1 MTTPTTSPRGIRSVR
16 TTDLGHRLE
25 LARQRAFVGRG
36 EQAAAFRAALTSDF
50 ASTVLFIHGAGGTGK
65 TTLLRRF
72 ANEAEGAG
80 RRVVRT
86 RRFHPATSA
95 DTLVAELSA
104 VAVLTPAEAEASLV
118 LLIDDFDDLHPA
130 EPWLREELL
139 PALPLGTVVVLA
151 GRTPPA
157 LEWTTDPG
165 WQELLSVHELGD
177 LSPAEA
183 GLLLDRR
190 SVPRDQHARL
200 LAITDGNPLALC
212 VAIDTL
218 TAGGS
223 DDDVRLAVAHVVLQR
238 VVGSLPTPAHREALE
253 LCAATD
259 PTTEGHLSAATAATE
274 LFRWLRSLPFV
285 DPGPRGLHLRSFVR
299 EAITFERQWRNP
311 GPDGDHDPA
320 HDPAQGSGARRPGA
334 PGDAAKN
341 DATNDV
347 GAGLPDDVR
356 ADDPSAGGPGPLSRE
371 AFDLAVREALRSW
384 RRPDLLATNPLT
396 GSRLVAESAE
406 RDQVAALRAV
416 LQATLDGLSEDP
428 RESKGHRAVLATYLG
443 GAPTQEAA
451 AERLGLP
458 FSTYRRHLAQ
468 GLTVLASLLW
478 WQEIRGGRPG

>member
-1 MTTPTTSPRGIRSVR
+1 MTSPTTSPRGIRSVR
-16 TTDLGHRLE
+16 STDLGHRLE

-36 EQAAAFRAALTSDF
+36 EQAAAFRTALTSDF
-50 ASTVLFIHGAGGTGK
+50 ASTVLFVHGAGGTGK

-72 ANEAEGAG
+72 ANEAELAG

-104 VAVLTPAEAEASLV
+104 VAVLTPAEAGASLV

-183 GLLLDRR
+183 GRLLDRR

-218 TAGGS
+218 SAGGS

-259 PTTEGHLSAATAATE
+259 PTTEGHLSAAGDATE

-285 DPGPRGLHLRSFVR
+285 DAGPRGLHLRSFVR
-299 EAITFERQWRNP
+299 EAITFERRWRSP
-311 GPDGDHDPA
+311 GPAGDPPAGDP
-320 HDPAQGSGARRPGA
+320 GR
-334 PGDAAKN
+334 
-341 DATNDV
+341 
-347 GAGLPDDVR
+347 
-356 ADDPSAGGPGPLSRE
+356 LSRE

-396 GSRLVAESAE
+396 SSRLVAESAE
-406 RDQVAALRAV
+406 PDRVVALRAV
-416 LQATLDGLSEDP
+416 LQTAVDGLSEDP

-478 WQEIRGGRPG
+478 WQETRGGLPG

>member
-1 MTTPTTSPRGIRSVR
+1 MTTSTPGRSRSVQL
-16 TTDLGHRLE
+16 TDLGHRLE
-25 LARQRAFVGRG
+25 LARQRAFVGRD
-36 EQAAAFRAALTSDF
+36 EQAAAFRTALTSDF
-50 ASTVLFIHGAGGTGK
+50 ASTVVFVHGAGGTGK

-72 ANEAEGAG
+72 ANEAELAG

-157 LEWTTDPG
+157 LEWTMDPG

-190 SVPRDQHARL
+190 SVPRDLHARL

-212 VAIDTL
+212 VAVDTL
-218 TAGGS
+218 SAGGS

-259 PTTEGHLSAATAATE
+259 PTAERHLSAAGDATD

-285 DPGPRGLHLRSFVR
+285 DAGPRGLHLRSFVR

-311 GPDGDHDPA
+311 APAGDDGPA
-320 HDPAQGSGARRPGA
+320 HDPAQDGAARRPDAASGATNGAA
-334 PGDAAKN
+334 PG
-341 DATNDV
+341 T
-347 GAGLPDDVR
+347 PDDVR
-356 ADDPSAGGPGPLSRE
+356 AGDPPAGDPCPLSR
-371 AFDLAVREALRSW
+371 ADFDLAVREALRSW

-396 GSRLVAESAE
+396 SSRLVAESAE
-406 RDQVAALRAV
+406 PDHVAALRAV
-416 LQATLDGLSEDP
+416 LQAALDGLSEDP

-478 WQEIRGGRPG
+478 WQETRAGRTG